1 MGAGGKYLAGRPEP
15 AAPGATAH
23 SYYEAKYKDPLG
35 IVFDLTHTGWVGAV
49 KDVVAAK
56 N

>member
-1 MGAGGKYLAGRPEP
+1 MKMMRLRRTWMCFLAL
-15 AAPGATAH
+15 
-23 SYYEAKYKDPLG
+23 SILPLG